1 MHKIIRIGSSFA
13 FTLLGCALLSHTFLG
28 VVQAQ
33 GFEDIGSFQT
43 ASGNTYCIATRDT
56 RTNTATLQCEL
67 RTNTAKLP
75 AQPKD
80 CDLDWG
86 NRFIMSERG
95 AASREC
101 HGDTIQNPNYPK
113 LEYGKRWS
121 AGGFSCDLTKLRLRC
136 VNRDKHGFELAKA
149 QQKPF

>member
-1 MHKIIRIGSSFA
+1 MHNMIRIGSSFA
-13 FTLLGCALLSHTFLG
+13 FTLLGCALLSHTLLG

-95 AASREC
+95 AANREC
-101 HGDTIQNPNYPK
+101 HGDTIQNPNSPK

-149 QQKPF
+149 QQKLF